1 MMILGFHLN
10 SRSKLTVE
18 GIPNN
23 VMSWPITKPK
33 LNSKQDTMGL
43 DEEQNLEA
51 SNYVQRRSAVQCNS
65 QCWTPLVMLLYLIT
79 WNL

>member
-1 MMILGFHLN
+1 MFGFALRMMILGFHLN

-33 LNSKQDTMGL
+33 HNSKQDTMGI
-43 DEEQNLEA
+43 DEEQKLEA
-51 SNYVQRRSAVQCNS
+51 SYYVQQQVTRSAGP
-65 QCWTPLVMLLYLIT
+65 PL
-79 WNL
+79 